1 MKCPVCAWEHPALL
15 CPRCGFDS
23 SRDYTKYP
31 TFGTV
36 GKLSTAS
43 AQRKEWEEK
52 QKSEAFTPPQESFEM
67 IFEELESVVEPD
79 AEVNPRKKK
88 SLVLIATCAA
98 VAFLINNICA
108 DNSKTTYILSYRAKR
123 LNEYTILGTDSSKQ
137 EEQQSFSYDIP
148 YDIPYDYITYIAQ
161 NRYDS
166 VRLHEFPE
174 FDIEI
179 TTTVLDNYPI
189 RTWAILEY
197 DLYHRWSEKLL
208 IPSTWKNNILKKDNT
223 ALHKVY
229 GSDILRKDV
238 DSAVFLDSLV
248 DAPDNAMDVSVQCDG
263 SVKLWAVQKG
273 KLYTLYFAADGGIN
287 AKHACQGLFS
297 GYRNLK
303 EIDFGRNFHTEHT
316 ESMSHMF
323 NDCSALKKID
333 LSSFDT
339 TNVTDTD
346 GMFRNCPAGADW
358 QHLLH

>member
-1 MKCPVCAWEHPALL
+1 MH
-15 CPRCGFDS
+15 
-23 SRDYTKYP
+23 
-31 TFGTV
+31 
-36 GKLSTAS
+36 
-43 AQRKEWEEK
+43 
-52 QKSEAFTPPQESFEM
+52 
-67 IFEELESVVEPD
+67 
-79 AEVNPRKKK
+79 
-88 SLVLIATCAA
+88 
-98 VAFLINNICA
+98 
-108 DNSKTTYILSYRAKR
+108 
-123 LNEYTILGTDSSKQ
+123 
-137 EEQQSFSYDIP
+137 
-148 YDIPYDYITYIAQ
+148 
-161 NRYDS
+161 
-166 VRLHEFPE
+166 
-174 FDIEI
+174 
-179 TTTVLDNYPI
+179 TVLDNYPI

-248 DAPDNAMDVSVQCDG
+248 DAPDNALDVSVQCDG

-273 KLYTLYFAADGGIN
+273 KLSTLYFAADGGIN

-346 GMFRNCPAGADW
+346 GMFTNCPAGADW